1 MTSYSRCDK
10 QNNRGKNGYSGYR
23 GYSTCLYVAKGYPHG

>member
-1 MTSYSRCDK
+1 MISYSRCNK
-10 QNNRGKNGYSGYR
+10 TNNRGKTGYSGYR